1 MQHLIINKL
10 STFFL
15 FTSLSVLVSCSAY
28 TIRPSDDAKFTETPK
43 KDLSKLEDSKPL
55 NNAKPINRQL
65 VAKPNSVNNERHDI
79 NIWQRLFSLYQFP
92 ETHNKRIQAE
102 INWYSKHPEYLD
114 RVQRNAEP
122 YLFHVINEVEK
133 RNLPGELA
141 LLPIVESAYR
151 PFAYSHGRA
160 AGLWQF
166 IPSTGKAYGLKQ
178 NWWYDGRRDVIA
190 STDSALTYLSKLSNR
205 FDDWYLGLAAYNA
218 GGGNISKAI
227 KTNKKRG
234 KKTDYWSL
242 SLRKETQQ
250 YIPKLIAIAHILS
263 HAKQYNITLRPIPNK
278 PHFQVVNIH
287 KQIDLARASELAGI
301 NIDELY
307 TLNPAFNQWATD
319 PAGPH
324 HLLIPSKLV
333 NNFSEQLS
341 ALPDNQRLKWQRHK
355 IKQGETLSHIS
366 KKYRTPIPLIEQTN
380 QITNHRIRVGN
391 YLLIPTASY
400 KESLYTNSAP
410 MRQKAI
416 RTTRRKGEKS
426 TYRVKKGDSFW
437 TISQQHKVTVRQL
450 AKWNAMAPRDTL
462 NIGQTLTIWKTSQHK
477 ASSLTISPK
486 KKNQT
491 IRYTVRK
498 GDSLYLISKRFKVSI
513 NDIKNW
519 NTINKKY
526 LKPGQK
532 LKIIVDITQT

>member
-1 MQHLIINKL
+1 MQYLIINKL
-10 STFFL
+10 SRFFL

-28 TIRPSDDAKFTETPK
+28 TLRPSDDAKFTETQK
-43 KDLSKLEDSKPL
+43 TDLDKIEDSKASTRVQQSNTALVKPSTVKL
-55 NNAKPINRQL
+55 ENAN
-65 VAKPNSVNNERHDI
+65 V

-92 ETHNKRIQAE
+92 ETHNKRIQAQ

-122 YLFHVINEVEK
+122 YLFHIINEVEK

-166 IPSTGKAYGLKQ
+166 IPSTGKAYDLKQ

-227 KTNKKRG
+227 RANKKRG

-242 SLRKETQQ
+242 ALRKETQQ

-263 HAKQYNITLRPIPNK
+263 HAEQYGITLRTIPNK
-278 PHFQVVNIH
+278 PYFEKVDIR

-301 NIDELY
+301 SIEELY

-319 PAGPH
+319 PSGPH
-324 HLLIPSKLV
+324 YLLVPKKLA
-333 NNFSEQLS
+333 NNFNQQLS
-341 ALPDNQRLKWQRHK
+341 TLPDNQRLKWQRHK
-355 IKQGETLSHIS
+355 VKQGETLSHIS
-366 KKYRTPIPLIEQTN
+366 KKYRTPIALIELTN
-380 QITNHRIRVGN
+380 QITKHRIRVGKF
-391 YLLIPTASY
+391 LLIPTASY
-400 KESLYTNSAP
+400 NESLYTNSAP
-410 MRQKAI
+410 MRKKAI
-416 RTTRRKGEKS
+416 RTTRRKGDKS
-426 TYRVKKGDSFW
+426 IYRVKKGDSFW

-462 NIGQTLTIWKTSQHK
+462 NIGQTLTIWKTNQHK
-477 ASSLTISPK
+477 TSSRTSSPK

-532 LKIIVDITQT
+532 LKIIVDVTQT